1 MSAVKD
7 YLYKN
12 LTEISET
19 QHNIMQAAFL
29 VVQSSYGY
37 DEIEALGTARKVF
50 SILFST
56 YLSENMEVLLNI
68 NLIYLAEKC
77 QLALGSD
84 TFTPF
89 FSLR

>member
-1 MSAVKD
+1 MSMSAVKD

-29 VVQSSYGY
+29 VVQSSYGC
-37 DEIEALGTARKVF
+37 DEVEALNTARKVF

-56 YLSENMEVLLNI
+56 YLSENMEVFI
-68 NLIYLAEKC
+68 KYKFDIFGIKVSIGTG
-77 QLALGSD
+77 Q
-84 TFTPF
+84 
-89 FSLR
+89 

>member
-1 MSAVKD
+1 MSMSAVKD

-37 DEIEALGTARKVF
+37 DEVKALNTARKVF

-56 YLSENMEVLLNI
+56 YLSENMEVFI
-68 NLIYLAEKC
+68 KYKFDIFGRKVSIGTG
-77 QLALGSD
+77 Q
-84 TFTPF
+84 
-89 FSLR
+89 